1 MATTQITPDNNSIL
15 AEIFIAAP
23 PDRVFQ
29 ALTDPQQMT
38 KWWGERGVY
47 RITENKADLRVG
59 GKWSSTGVSA
69 DGKPFTVDGEYV
81 EIDRPRLLV
90 YTWNPSFSH
99 TVKTTVRCELESR
112 DVHGLHQQGPHRVG
126 TGTLVKIRQDGF
138 AGNFES
144 ARDHARGWIK
154 VLGWMQ
160 AFVEI
165 GETVE
170 TRPAATTP

>member
-15 AEIFIAAP
+15 AESFIARP

-112 DVHGLHQQGPHRVG
+112 DVHRHLHHGRHRIG
-126 TGTLVKIRQDGF
+126 TVSLVNIRPVCV
-138 AGNFES
+138 AC
-144 ARDHARGWIK
+144 
-154 VLGWMQ
+154 
-160 AFVEI
+160 
-165 GETVE
+165 TVE
-170 TRPAATTP
+170 TARD